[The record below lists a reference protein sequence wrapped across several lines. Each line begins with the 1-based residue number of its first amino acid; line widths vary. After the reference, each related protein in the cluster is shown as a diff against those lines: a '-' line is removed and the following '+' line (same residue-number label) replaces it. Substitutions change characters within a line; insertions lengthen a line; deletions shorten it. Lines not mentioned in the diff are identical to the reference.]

1 MALNLDW
8 IISIGRDMKRKTI
21 VLTSGA
27 FDIIHPGHIKMLW
40 EAKKL
45 GGRKSKLVVV
55 LARDN
60 TIMKRKNRKPLFDER
75 SRYLIVSNL
84 KPVDEVILGY
94 RDFSFEKIIKKIK
107 PDIVVFG
114 YDQTEIMKEFEKFIK
129 DKNFDVK
136 VYKAKRYRFG
146 SINSTT
152 DIIEKLKRNARL
164 GQFT

>member
-1 MALNLDW
+1 
-8 IISIGRDMKRKTI
+8 MKRKTI

-45 GGRKSKLVVV
+45 GGGNSKLVVV

-60 TIMKRKNRKPLFDER
+60 TIIKRKNRKPLFDER
-75 SRYLIVSNL
+75 SRFFILSNL

-94 RDFSFEKIIKKIK
+94 KKFSFEKIIKKIQ

-114 YDQTEIMKEFEKFIK
+114 YDQGKIMEEFKKFVKEHNLNIK
-129 DKNFDVK
+129 I
-136 VYKAKRYRFG
+136 YKARRYKFG
-146 SINSTT
+146 NINSTT
-152 DIIEKLKRNARL
+152 DIIEKLKDMLSKNRP
-164 GQFT
+164 T